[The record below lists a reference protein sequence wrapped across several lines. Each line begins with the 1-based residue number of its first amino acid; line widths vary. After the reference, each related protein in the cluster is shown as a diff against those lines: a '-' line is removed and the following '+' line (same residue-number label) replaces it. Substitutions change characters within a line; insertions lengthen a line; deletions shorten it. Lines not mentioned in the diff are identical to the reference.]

1 MVFFQKV
8 TVEIPKIPSPKEK
21 RKSLLHAIE
30 GGWYMKKIS
39 EKLPPL
45 KKKRLNKKTQEKD
58 DEIKRKLLS
67 YTL

>member
-1 MVFFQKV
+1 
-8 TVEIPKIPSPKEK
+8 
-21 RKSLLHAIE
+21 
-30 GGWYMKKIS
+30 MKKIS

-58 DEIKRKLLS
+58 DEIKKKLLS